1 MTGRLPVLFGLL
13 AAAGCATA
21 PTYVRPEA
29 VTPPAYSETGPW
41 KPAQPNDEVA
51 RGQWWAIFH
60 DPQLDAL
67 EARIDVANNTLR
79 AAQAQFDQARALVR
93 YASAARSP
101 QVSGTAAASRNDHS
115 ENTPNWSAT
124 ANEHYSDYLLRLDAS
139 YEVDVWGRVRSSVAA
154 SRAAA
159 QASAADLEAVRLSLH
174 AELAAD
180 YFALRATDA
189 EQDLL
194 RSSVAAYEKAL
205 ELTRNRHRGG
215 VATAVDVAQAEA
227 QLETTRAELIDVE
240 ARRAPLEHALATLVG
255 QAPGTV
261 KLPPVPAA
269 AEPPAIPPGL
279 PADLLERRPDVAAAE
294 RRVAAA
300 NAQIGV
306 AASAF
311 YPAIALTANTGFES
325 SALVNLIQGVSGF
338 WTAAPLAAMTLVD
351 GGRRRAV
358 SAQAK
363 AGYEQAVALYQAT
376 TLSAL
381 REVED
386 QLATLRVLDQE
397 AAVQRAAVE
406 ASNRS
411 LELSNNRYKGGIA
424 TYLEVVVAQTAALNN
439 ERVGVSIL
447 ARRLTASVLLIKA
460 LGGGWDASRL
470 PTFKLP

>member
-1 MTGRLPVLFGLL
+1 VSRRIAALLGLV
-13 AAAGCATA
+13 AAAGCAA
-21 PTYVRPEA
+21 PPKYARPEA
-29 VTPPAYSETGPW
+29 VTPPAYVEAGDW
-41 KPAQPNDEVA
+41 KPARPNDETQ
-51 RGQWWAIFH
+51 RGKWWAVFD

-67 EARIDVANNTLR
+67 EERIDVGNDTLR

-101 QVSGTAAASRNDHS
+101 QVSGTAAVGRTNHS
-115 ENTPNWSAT
+115 ENTPNWN
-124 ANEHYSDYLLRLDAS
+124 ANASEHYSDYLLRLDAS

-189 EQDLL
+189 EQALL
-194 RSSVAAYEKAL
+194 QSSVAAYEKAL
-205 ELTRNRHRGG
+205 ELTRSRHTGG
-215 VATAVDVAQAEA
+215 VATAVDVAQAQA
-227 QLETTRAELIDVE
+227 QLEATRAQLIDVE
-240 ARRAPLEHALATLVG
+240 ARRAPLEHALATLIG

-261 KLPPVPAA
+261 KLPPSPAGA
-269 AEPPAIPPGL
+269 APPAIPPGL

-311 YPAIALTANTGFES
+311 YPAIALTANAGFES
-325 SALVNLIQGVSGF
+325 SALVSLLKGASGF
-338 WTAAPLAAMTLVD
+338 WTAAPVAAMALVD
-351 GGRRRAV
+351 GGRRRAA
-358 SAQAK
+358 SAQAR
-363 AGYEQAVALYQAT
+363 AGYEQAVATYQAT
-376 TLSAL
+376 TLAAL

-386 QLATLRVLDQE
+386 QLATLRVLGQE
-397 AAVQRAAVE
+397 AAVQQAAVE
-406 ASNRS
+406 ASKRS

-439 ERVGVSIL
+439 ERVAVSIL
-447 ARRLTASVLLIKA
+447 ARRLTASVLLVKA
-460 LGGGWDASRL
+460 LGGGWDAGKL
-470 PTFKLP
+470 PTF